1 MTEDLAWEHARSS
14 TRRYELLPR
23 GDQWVLCQVR
33 PWRELFTYADA
44 YEALI
49 DYLCLEHEPET
60 PSTTADRNTGPD
72 SASTR

>member
-33 PWRELFTYADA
+33 P
-44 YEALI
+44 
-49 DYLCLEHEPET
+49 
-60 PSTTADRNTGPD
+60 
-72 SASTR
+72 